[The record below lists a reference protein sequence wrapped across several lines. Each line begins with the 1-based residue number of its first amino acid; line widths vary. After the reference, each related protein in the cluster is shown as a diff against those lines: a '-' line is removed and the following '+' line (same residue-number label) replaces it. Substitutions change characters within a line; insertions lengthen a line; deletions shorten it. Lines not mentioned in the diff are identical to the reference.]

1 MGKPSY
7 FITQQMRLFPPR
19 VSACRCEHC
28 GNMTIHFLSD
38 KNNLTCNECGWY
50 PVATDYMGVEVKIR

>member
-1 MGKPSY
+1 
-7 FITQQMRLFPPR
+7 LFPPR